1 MTMRYTQHPL
11 VKAVRPVAKAIGA
24 RIVSPNRMEP
34 SDIPLL
40 WEGEVVAGLRVGDL
54 QGALQRLVSA
64 VERELGGPLGELSR
78 KDKQAAVR
86 MLDERGAFLLRGAV
100 EDIAAIMGVSRI
112 TIYNYINAI
121 NASRNGD
128 A

>member
-1 MTMRYTQHPL
+1 MRYTQHPL